1 MQLHLN
7 EQLSRLHL
15 SGMKQALNQQQAQSM
30 LYLDMGFEER
40 LQLLL
45 SHELVQREQ
54 RKTNRL
60 EKQARFRLAGQ
71 VEQLDY
77 RAGRGVSQAQIRQ
90 LLEGHW
96 LSHQQNLLLTGA
108 AGCGKSYLACALGR
122 YFIRQADGSYP
133 KLLEQVSHIGMLILD
148 DWGMEMLDASERS
161 NLLEIIDTRYGKVS
175 TIVASQ
181 LPVEKWYGMIGEA
194 TFAEAILDR
203 LIHRAVRVNLTGES
217 MRKQGANLTDA
228 DQAE

>member
-1 MQLHLN
+1 MAVLFGDKIR
-7 EQLSRLHL
+7 S
-15 SGMKQALNQQQAQSM
+15 QSKPF
-30 LYLDMGFEER
+30 LYLF
-40 LQLLL
+40 QL
-45 SHELVQREQ
+45 V
-54 RKTNRL
+54 
-60 EKQARFRLAGQ
+60 
-71 VEQLDY
+71 
-77 RAGRGVSQAQIRQ
+77 
-90 LLEGHW
+90 
-96 LSHQQNLLLTGA
+96 A
-108 AGCGKSYLACALGR
+108 AK
-122 YFIRQADGSYP
+122 DPVHDP

-203 LIHRAVRVNLTGES
+203 LIHRAVRVTLTGES
-217 MRKQGANLTDA
+217 MRKQGANLTEA